1 LGSDK
6 TLKTAMTIRF
16 CALLHLPLEHSPK
29 KVLMSTPS
37 SPKKKP
43 RARKL
48 ERDRSREGEPKAK
61 AGSPRHATAK
71 DTAAK
76 KRAKPK
82 SKVAKAESRAPRD
95 PEARSKAESP
105 RAAVKSTS
113 RGRDVWNP
121 SGKPQRKGGEKPS
134 GGRGTRDRY
143 EDERPPARAPRKT
156 SDSRPPTRPRYEDET
171 PKRAPRTYS
180 DSRTPA
186 RSRDDAPST
195 RAPRKTSE
203 ARPTSRARYED
214 EAPKRAPRTYSDSR
228 PPARGRYEDERA
240 PARSRADAPST
251 RAPRKTSEARP
262 TTRPRYEDEAPKR
275 APRTK
280 SDDVYAPKSR
290 LPREKVSHDY
300 DDDSTG
306 AMSDNTAEVALD
318 TASSNWAE
326 LGVSTELLST
336 LRRQGIDTPFPI
348 QAKTLPD
355 AISGRDVLGRGQ
367 TGSGKTLAFGLA
379 MVTRLAHRKAT
390 AKHPLG
396 IVLVP
401 TRELAMQVT
410 DALMPYAQAVELD
423 IRLIAGGMPYAKQ
436 IDALKRG
443 VPIVVATPGR
453 LNDLVEQGHINLS
466 KIEITILDEADQ
478 MCDMGFMPQIV
489 EVLDMTKPGSQRLLF
504 SATLDKDVDKIVKKY
519 LKNPIEHATNS
530 GKASVTT
537 MTHYLFIT
545 YSEDKPTILAEIG
558 SRKGKTM
565 FFARTQAGVDRIAKD
580 LANKGVPAG
589 ALHGGKTQAVRTRT
603 LAAFKEGLTNVLVAT
618 DVAARGI
625 HVDGVSLVVHI
636 DPPNDHKDYLHRAGR
651 TARAG
656 ETGKVVTMIGPRQ
669 QKAVTAMTNRAGVD
683 PEVVKVKPMSKE
695 LVSITGAKEPT
706 GIAWKPPVEPPK
718 RGGRPSGGR
727 SGGGR
732 PSGGRSGGS
741 RGGNRTR

>member
-1 LGSDK
+1 
-6 TLKTAMTIRF
+6 
-16 CALLHLPLEHSPK
+16 
-29 KVLMSTPS
+29 MSTPS

-48 ERDRSREGEPKAK
+48 ERDRTRETEPKAK
-61 AGSPRHATAK
+61 AGSPRHAVAK

-95 PEARSKAESP
+95 GDSRSKAESP
-105 RAAVKSTS
+105 RAVAKSST
-113 RGRDVWNP
+113 RGNDVWNP

-143 EDERPPARAPRKT
+143 EDDRPPARARRDEVAPSRARRDDSDSRPPSRRRDDAPAARSPRKT
-156 SDSRPPTRPRYEDET
+156 SDSRPTT
-171 PKRAPRTYS
+171 
-180 DSRTPA
+180 
-186 RSRDDAPST
+186 
-195 RAPRKTSE
+195 
-203 ARPTSRARYED
+203 RARYED
-214 EAPKRAPRTYSDSR
+214 EAPKRAPRSYSEDR
-228 PPARGRYEDERA
+228 PTGARRDDT
-240 PARSRADAPST
+240 PVT
-251 RAPRKTSEARP
+251 RAPRKTSDSRP
-262 TTRPRYEDEAPKR
+262 TTRARYEDEAPKRAPRARYEDDAPKR

-290 LPREKVSHDY
+290 LPREKVSRDS

-306 AMSDNTAEVALD
+306 AMSEDTAEVALD
-318 TASSNWAE
+318 TASSSWAE
-326 LGVSTELLST
+326 LGVSTELLGT
-336 LRRQGIDTPFPI
+336 LKRQGIDTPFPI

-379 MVTRLAHRKAT
+379 MITRLAHRKAT

-410 DALMPYAQAVELD
+410 DALLPYAQAVELD

-466 KIEITILDEADQ
+466 KIEITVLDEADQ

-530 GKASVTT
+530 GKASVST

-558 SRKGKTM
+558 SRKGKTI

-580 LANKGVPAG
+580 LAHKGVPAG
-589 ALHGGKTQAVRTRT
+589 ALHGGKTQSVRTRT
-603 LAAFKEGLTNVLVAT
+603 LAAFKEGMTDVLVAT

-625 HVDGVSLVVHI
+625 HVDGVSLVVHV

-656 ETGKVVTMIGPRQ
+656 ETGKVVTLIGPRQ
-669 QKAVTAMTNRAGVD
+669 QKAITAMTNRAGVD

-706 GIAWKPPVEPPK
+706 GIAWKPPAEPPK
-718 RGGRPSGGR
+718 RGGRPSGGGR
-727 SGGGR
+727 SGGR
-732 PSGGRSGGS
+732 PQGRSGGS
-741 RGGNRTR
+741 RGGSRAR

>member
-1 LGSDK
+1 
-6 TLKTAMTIRF
+6 
-16 CALLHLPLEHSPK
+16 
-29 KVLMSTPS
+29 MSTPS

-48 ERDRSREGEPKAK
+48 ERDRARDTESKPK
-61 AGSPRHATAK
+61 AGSARHAVAK
-71 DTAAK
+71 TTAAK
-76 KRAKPK
+76 KRAKPN
-82 SKVAKAESRAPRD
+82 SKVAKAESRAPREPRD
-95 PEARSKAESP
+95 PDARSRAESP
-105 RAAVKSTS
+105 RAEV
-113 RGRDVWNP
+113 RGAKRSNDVWNP
-121 SGKPQRKGGEKPS
+121 SGKPQRKGGEKPA
-134 GGRGTRDRY
+134 GTRGRY
-143 EDERPPARAPRKT
+143 EDDRPARAPRSYKDDAPARAPRARRDDAPPSRSRRDDAPATRAPRTYKDEAPARAPRK
-156 SDSRPPTRPRYEDET
+156 YN
-171 PKRAPRTYS
+171 
-180 DSRTPA
+180 
-186 RSRDDAPST
+186 
-195 RAPRKTSE
+195 
-203 ARPTSRARYED
+203 D
-214 EAPKRAPRTYSDSR
+214 EAPA
-228 PPARGRYEDERA
+228 
-240 PARSRADAPST
+240 
-251 RAPRKTSEARP
+251 
-262 TTRPRYEDEAPKR
+262 R

-280 SDDVYAPKSR
+280 RDEVYAPKSS
-290 LPREKVSHDY
+290 LPREKASTERVS
-300 DDDSTG
+300 SKS
-306 AMSDNTAEVALD
+306 AMSEETSEVALD
-318 TASSNWAE
+318 TASSSWAE

-336 LRRQGIDTPFPI
+336 LKRQGIDTPFPI

-379 MVTRLAHRKAT
+379 MITRLAHRKAT

-489 EVLDMTKPGSQRLLF
+489 EVLDMTKPNSQRLLF
-504 SATLDKDVDKIVKKY
+504 SATLDADVDKIVRKY
-519 LKNPIEHATNS
+519 LHDPVEHATNS
-530 GKASVTT
+530 GKASVKT

-545 YSEDKPTILAEIG
+545 YSEDKPAILAEIG

-603 LAAFKEGLTNVLVAT
+603 LNAFKEGLTNVLVAT

-669 QKAVTAMTNRAGVD
+669 QKAVTAMTSRAGVD

-695 LVSITGAKEPT
+695 LVAITGAKEPT
-706 GIAWKPPVEPPK
+706 GIAWKPPAEPPA
-718 RGGRPSGGR
+718 RGRRPGGSGGGSGR

-732 PSGGRSGGS
+732 PQGRAGGARGGS
-741 RGGNRTR
+741 RSR

>member
-1 LGSDK
+1 
-6 TLKTAMTIRF
+6 
-16 CALLHLPLEHSPK
+16 
-29 KVLMSTPS
+29 MSTPS

-48 ERDRSREGEPKAK
+48 ERDRTRETEPKAK
-61 AGSPRHATAK
+61 AGSPRHAAAK

-95 PEARSKAESP
+95 PDSRSKAESP
-105 RAAVKSTS
+105 RATAKSS
-113 RGRDVWNP
+113 DRGNDVWNP

-143 EDERPPARAPRKT
+143 EDERPPARGRRAETDSRPPARRRDDAPATRAPRTYSEDRPTRARRDDAPISRVRRDDAPATRAPRKT
-156 SDSRPPTRPRYEDET
+156 SDSRPT
-171 PKRAPRTYS
+171 
-180 DSRTPA
+180 
-186 RSRDDAPST
+186 SRD
-195 RAPRKTSE
+195 
-203 ARPTSRARYED
+203 RYED
-214 EAPKRAPRTYSDSR
+214 EAPKRAPRTYSEDR
-228 PPARGRYEDERA
+228 PTRTRRDDA
-240 PARSRADAPST
+240 PAT
-251 RAPRKTSEARP
+251 RAPRKASDSRP
-262 TTRPRYEDEAPKR
+262 TSRDRYEDEVPKR

-280 SDDVYAPKSR
+280 SDEVFAPKSR
-290 LPREKVSHDY
+290 LPREKVSRDY

-306 AMSDNTAEVALD
+306 AMSENTDEVALD
-318 TASSNWAE
+318 TASSSWAE

-336 LRRQGIDTPFPI
+336 LKRQGIDTPFPI

-530 GKASVTT
+530 GKASVST

-603 LAAFKEGLTNVLVAT
+603 LAAFKEGLTDVLVAT

-656 ETGKVVTMIGPRQ
+656 ETGSVVTLIGPRQ
-669 QKAVTAMTNRAGVD
+669 QKAVTAMTTRAGVN

-695 LVSITGAKEPT
+695 LISITGAKEPS
-706 GIAWKPPVEPPK
+706 GIAWKPPAEPAK

-727 SGGGR
+727 TSAGRSGGGR
-732 PSGGRSGGS
+732 AQGRSGGS
-741 RGGNRTR
+741 RGGSRTR

>member
-1 LGSDK
+1 
-6 TLKTAMTIRF
+6 
-16 CALLHLPLEHSPK
+16 
-29 KVLMSTPS
+29 MSTPS

-48 ERDRSREGEPKAK
+48 ERDRARDTESKPK
-61 AGSPRHATAK
+61 AGSPRHAAAK
-71 DTAAK
+71 TTAAK
-76 KRAKPK
+76 KRAKPN
-82 SKVAKAESRAPRD
+82 SKVAKAESRAPREPRD
-95 PEARSKAESP
+95 PDARSRAESP
-105 RAAVKSTS
+105 RAEV
-113 RGRDVWNP
+113 RGAKRSNDVWNP
-121 SGKPQRKGGEKPS
+121 SGKPQRKGGEKPA
-134 GGRGTRDRY
+134 GTRGRY
-143 EDERPPARAPRKT
+143 EDDRPARATRSYRDEAPARAPRARRDDAPPSRSRRDEAPTRATRSYRDEAPARAPRK
-156 SDSRPPTRPRYEDET
+156 
-171 PKRAPRTYS
+171 YS
-180 DSRTPA
+180 
-186 RSRDDAPST
+186 
-195 RAPRKTSE
+195 
-203 ARPTSRARYED
+203 D
-214 EAPKRAPRTYSDSR
+214 EAPA
-228 PPARGRYEDERA
+228 
-240 PARSRADAPST
+240 
-251 RAPRKTSEARP
+251 
-262 TTRPRYEDEAPKR
+262 R

-280 SDDVYAPKSR
+280 RDEVYAPKSK
-290 LPREKVSHDY
+290 LPREKVSTERV
-300 DDDSTG
+300 SSKT
-306 AMSDNTAEVALD
+306 AMSEETSEVALD
-318 TASSNWAE
+318 TASSSWAE

-336 LRRQGIDTPFPI
+336 LKRQGIDSPFPI

-379 MVTRLAHRKAT
+379 MITRLAHRKAT

-410 DALMPYAQAVELD
+410 DALMPYAQAVDLD

-489 EVLDMTKPGSQRLLF
+489 EVLDMTKPNSQRLLF
-504 SATLDKDVDKIVKKY
+504 SATLDADVDKIVRKY
-519 LKNPIEHATNS
+519 LHDPVEHATNS
-530 GKASVTT
+530 GKASVKT

-545 YSEDKPTILAEIG
+545 YSEDKPAILAEIG
-558 SRKGKTM
+558 SRNGKTM

-603 LAAFKEGLTNVLVAT
+603 LNAFKEGITDVLVAT

-669 QKAVTAMTNRAGVD
+669 QKAVTAMTSRAGVD

-695 LVSITGAKEPT
+695 LVAITGAKEPT
-706 GIAWKPPVEPPK
+706 GIAWKPPAEPPA
-718 RGGRPSGGR
+718 RGRRPGAGSGR

-732 PSGGRSGGS
+732 PQGRSGGS
-741 RGGNRTR
+741 RGGSRSR

>member
-1 LGSDK
+1 
-6 TLKTAMTIRF
+6 
-16 CALLHLPLEHSPK
+16 
-29 KVLMSTPS
+29 MSTPS

-48 ERDRSREGEPKAK
+48 ERDRARDTESKPK
-61 AGSPRHATAK
+61 AGSPRHAAAK
-71 DTAAK
+71 TTAAK

-82 SKVAKAESRAPRD
+82 SKVAKAESRAPREPRD
-95 PEARSKAESP
+95 PEARSRAESP
-105 RAAVKSTS
+105 RAEA
-113 RGRDVWNP
+113 RGAKRSNDVWNP

-134 GGRGTRDRY
+134 GTRGSRDRY
-143 EDERPPARAPRKT
+143 EDDRPARAPRK
-156 SDSRPPTRPRYEDET
+156 YNDEA
-171 PKRAPRTYS
+171 PARAPR
-180 DSRTPA
+180 A
-186 RSRDDAPST
+186 RRDDAPVSRGRRDDAAPYRSRSDESPVRPPRARRDDAAPSRSRRDEAPA
-195 RAPRKTSE
+195 RAPR
-203 ARPTSRARYED
+203 ARRDDFDSRAPRARRDDAPTSSRRTYRD
-214 EAPKRAPRTYSDSR
+214 EAP
-228 PPARGRYEDERA
+228 ER
-240 PARSRADAPST
+240 S
-251 RAPRKTSEARP
+251 
-262 TTRPRYEDEAPKR
+262 
-275 APRTK
+275 PRTK
-280 SDDVYAPKSR
+280 RDEVYAPKSS
-290 LPREKVSHDY
+290 LPREKPSTERVS
-300 DDDSTG
+300 SKS
-306 AMSDNTAEVALD
+306 AMSEDSAEVSLD
-318 TASSNWAE
+318 TASSTWAE
-326 LGVSTELLST
+326 LGVSTDLLST
-336 LRRQGIDTPFPI
+336 LKRQGIDSPFPI

-489 EVLDMTKPGSQRLLF
+489 EVLDMTKPNSQRLLF
-504 SATLDKDVDKIVKKY
+504 SATLDKDVDKIVRKY
-519 LKNPIEHATNS
+519 LHDPVEHATNS
-530 GKASVTT
+530 GKASVKT

-545 YSEDKPTILAEIG
+545 YSEDKPAILAEIG

-603 LAAFKEGLTNVLVAT
+603 LNAFKEGITDVLVAT

-656 ETGKVVTMIGPRQ
+656 ETGAVVTMIGPRQ
-669 QKAVTAMTNRAGVD
+669 QKAVTAMTSRAGVD

-695 LVSITGAKEPT
+695 LVAITGAKEPT
-706 GIAWKPPVEPPK
+706 GIAWKPPAEPPA
-718 RGGRPSGGR
+718 RGRRPGGPSR

-732 PSGGRSGGS
+732 PQGRSGGS
-741 RGGNRTR
+741 RGGSRSR

>member
-1 LGSDK
+1 
-6 TLKTAMTIRF
+6 
-16 CALLHLPLEHSPK
+16 
-29 KVLMSTPS
+29 MSTPS

-48 ERDRSREGEPKAK
+48 ERDRARDTESKPK
-61 AGSPRHATAK
+61 AGSPRHAAAK
-71 DTAAK
+71 TTAAK

-82 SKVAKAESRAPRD
+82 AKVTKAESRAPRD
-95 PEARSKAESP
+95 PDARSRAESP
-105 RAAVKSTS
+105 RAEV
-113 RGRDVWNP
+113 RGAKRSNDVWNP
-121 SGKPQRKGGEKPS
+121 SGKPQRKGGEKP
-134 GGRGTRDRY
+134 GG
-143 EDERPPARAPRKT
+143 
-156 SDSRPPTRPRYEDET
+156 S
-171 PKRAPRTYS
+171 
-180 DSRTPA
+180 
-186 RSRDDAPST
+186 
-195 RAPRKTSE
+195 
-203 ARPTSRARYED
+203 
-214 EAPKRAPRTYSDSR
+214 
-228 PPARGRYEDERA
+228 RGRYEDERPARAPRKYNDEA
-240 PARSRADAPST
+240 PARAPRARRDDAPVSRSRRDEAPARAPRARRDDSTPT
-251 RAPRKTSEARP
+251 RAPRTYK
-262 TTRPRYEDEAPKR
+262 DEAPSRARRDDFDSRPPRARRDDAPARAPRKYNDDAPVR

-280 SDDVYAPKSR
+280 REEVYAPKSR
-290 LPREKVSHDY
+290 LPREKVSTERV
-300 DDDSTG
+300 SSKS
-306 AMSDNTAEVALD
+306 AMSEDSAEVALD
-318 TASSNWAE
+318 SASSTWAE
-326 LGVSTELLST
+326 LGVSTDLLST
-336 LRRQGIDTPFPI
+336 LKRQGIDSPFPI

-410 DALMPYAQAVELD
+410 DALMPYAQAVDLD

-489 EVLDMTKPGSQRLLF
+489 EVLDMTKPNSQRLLF
-504 SATLDKDVDKIVKKY
+504 SATLDKDVDKIVRKY
-519 LKNPIEHATNS
+519 LHDPVEHATNS
-530 GKASVTT
+530 GKASVKT

-603 LAAFKEGLTNVLVAT
+603 LNAFKEGITDVLVAT

-669 QKAVTAMTNRAGVD
+669 QKAVTAMTSRAGVD

-695 LVSITGAKEPT
+695 LVAITGAKEPT
-706 GIAWKPPVEPPK
+706 GIAWKPPAEPPA
-718 RGGRPSGGR
+718 RGRRPGGPSR

-732 PSGGRSGGS
+732 SQGRSSGS
-741 RGGNRTR
+741 RGGSRFR

>member
-1 LGSDK
+1 
-6 TLKTAMTIRF
+6 
-16 CALLHLPLEHSPK
+16 
-29 KVLMSTPS
+29 MSTPS

-48 ERDRSREGEPKAK
+48 ERDRTREGEPKA
-61 AGSPRHATAK
+61 GSTRHATAK
-71 DTAAK
+71 VTAAK

-82 SKVAKAESRAPRD
+82 SKVSKAESRAPRD
-95 PEARSKAESP
+95 SSSRSKAESG
-105 RAAVKSTS
+105 RAAEKSS
-113 RGRDVWNP
+113 ERSNDIWNP
-121 SGKPQRKGGEKPS
+121 SGKPQRKGGEKPAGS
-134 GGRGTRDRY
+134 RGTRDRY
-143 EDERPPARAPRKT
+143 EDERPPASRSRRDDVPASRSRRDDVPAARAPRKT
-156 SDSRPPTRPRYEDET
+156 SDSRPTT
-171 PKRAPRTYS
+171 
-180 DSRTPA
+180 
-186 RSRDDAPST
+186 
-195 RAPRKTSE
+195 
-203 ARPTSRARYED
+203 RARYED
-214 EAPKRAPRTYSDSR
+214 EAPKRAPRSYSEQRPPASRSRRDDAPASRSRRDDAPAARGPRNTSDSR
-228 PPARGRYEDERA
+228 
-240 PARSRADAPST
+240 T
-251 RAPRKTSEARP
+251 
-262 TTRPRYEDEAPKR
+262 TTRVRYEDEAPKR

-290 LPREKVSHDY
+290 LPRKKVDRDFEDHA
-300 DDDSTG
+300 TG
-306 AMSDNTAEVALD
+306 AMSENTAEIALD
-318 TASSNWAE
+318 TASSSWAE
-326 LGVSTELLST
+326 LGVSTELLGT

-530 GKASVTT
+530 GKASVST

-603 LAAFKEGLTNVLVAT
+603 LAAFKEGLTDVLVAT

-669 QKAVTAMTNRAGVD
+669 QKAVTAMTSRAGVD

-706 GIAWKPPVEPPK
+706 GIPWKPPAEAAK
-718 RGGRPSGGR
+718 RGGRPNGA
-727 SGGGR
+727 
-732 PSGGRSGGS
+732 RSGGS
-741 RGGNRTR
+741 RSGGRPQGKSGGSRGASRSR

>member
-1 LGSDK
+1 
-6 TLKTAMTIRF
+6 
-16 CALLHLPLEHSPK
+16 
-29 KVLMSTPS
+29 MSTPS

-48 ERDRSREGEPKAK
+48 ERDRARDTESKPK
-61 AGSPRHATAK
+61 AGSARHAAAK
-71 DTAAK
+71 TTAAK

-82 SKVAKAESRAPRD
+82 SKVAKAESRAPREPRD
-95 PEARSKAESP
+95 PDARSRAESP
-105 RAAVKSTS
+105 RAEV
-113 RGRDVWNP
+113 RGAKRSNDVWNP

-134 GGRGTRDRY
+134 GTRGSRDRY
-143 EDERPPARAPRKT
+143 EDDRPARAPRKYN
-156 SDSRPPTRPRYEDET
+156 DEAPTRAPRARRDDAAPSRSRRDEA
-171 PKRAPRTYS
+171 PSRAPRTY
-180 DSRTPA
+180 
-186 RSRDDAPST
+186 RDEAP
-195 RAPRKTSE
+195 
-203 ARPTSRARYED
+203 SRARRD
-214 EAPKRAPRTYSDSR
+214 DFDSR
-228 PPARGRYEDERA
+228 PPRARR
-240 PARSRADAPST
+240 
-251 RAPRKTSEARP
+251 
-262 TTRPRYEDEAPKR
+262 DEAPSRTPRKYNDDAPVR

-280 SDDVYAPKSR
+280 RDEVYAPKSS
-290 LPREKVSHDY
+290 LPREKASTERVS
-300 DDDSTG
+300 SKS
-306 AMSDNTAEVALD
+306 AMTEDTAEVALD
-318 TASSNWAE
+318 TASSSWSE

-336 LRRQGIDTPFPI
+336 LKRQGIDSPFPI

-410 DALMPYAQAVELD
+410 DALMPYAQAVDLD

-489 EVLDMTKPGSQRLLF
+489 EVLDMTKPNSQRLLF
-504 SATLDKDVDKIVKKY
+504 SATLDKDVDKIVRKY
-519 LKNPIEHATNS
+519 LHDPVEHATNS
-530 GKASVTT
+530 GKASVKT

-545 YSEDKPTILAEIG
+545 YSEDKPAILAEIG

-603 LAAFKEGLTNVLVAT
+603 LNAFKEGITDVLVAT

-656 ETGKVVTMIGPRQ
+656 ETGAVVTMIGPRQ
-669 QKAVTAMTNRAGVD
+669 QKAVTAMTSRAGVD

-695 LVSITGAKEPT
+695 LVAITGAKEPT
-706 GIAWKPPVEPPK
+706 GIAWKPPAEPPA
-718 RGGRPSGGR
+718 RGRRPGGPSR

-732 PSGGRSGGS
+732 PQGRSGGS
-741 RGGNRTR
+741 RGGSRSR

>member
-1 LGSDK
+1 
-6 TLKTAMTIRF
+6 
-16 CALLHLPLEHSPK
+16 
-29 KVLMSTPS
+29 MSTPS

-48 ERDRSREGEPKAK
+48 ERDRARDTESKPK
-61 AGSPRHATAK
+61 AGSPRHAAAK
-71 DTAAK
+71 TTAAK

-82 SKVAKAESRAPRD
+82 SKVAKAESRAPRAPREPRD
-95 PEARSKAESP
+95 PDARSRAESP
-105 RAAVKSTS
+105 RAEV
-113 RGRDVWNP
+113 RGAKRSNDVWNP
-121 SGKPQRKGGEKPS
+121 SGKPQRKGGEKP
-134 GGRGTRDRY
+134 GGTRGRNEDDR
-143 EDERPPARAPRKT
+143 PARAPRKYNDEAPT
-156 SDSRPPTRPRYEDET
+156 RAPRARRDDAPVSRSRRDEAPARAPRKYNDDAPTRAPRAYKDEAPARAPRSYRDEAPARAPRKYNDDAPTRAPRARRDDAPPT
-171 PKRAPRTYS
+171 RAPRTYK
-180 DSRTPA
+180 DEAPA
-186 RSRDDAPST
+186 
-195 RAPRKTSE
+195 RAPRK
-203 ARPTSRARYED
+203 YND
-214 EAPKRAPRTYSDSR
+214 
-228 PPARGRYEDERA
+228 
-240 PARSRADAPST
+240 DAPT
-251 RAPRKTSEARP
+251 
-262 TTRPRYEDEAPKR
+262 R

-280 SDDVYAPKSR
+280 REEVYAPKSR
-290 LPREKVSHDY
+290 LPREKVSTERV
-300 DDDSTG
+300 SSKS
-306 AMSDNTAEVALD
+306 AMSEDSAEVALD
-318 TASSNWAE
+318 TASSSWAE

-336 LRRQGIDTPFPI
+336 LKRQGIDTPFPI

-410 DALMPYAQAVELD
+410 DALMPYAQAVDLD

-489 EVLDMTKPGSQRLLF
+489 EVLDMTKPNSQRLLF
-504 SATLDKDVDKIVKKY
+504 SATLDKDVDKIVRKY
-519 LKNPIEHATNS
+519 LHDPVEHATNS
-530 GKASVTT
+530 GKASVKT

-545 YSEDKPTILAEIG
+545 YSEDKPAILAEIG

-603 LAAFKEGLTNVLVAT
+603 LNAFKEGITDVLVAT

-669 QKAVTAMTNRAGVD
+669 QKAVTAMTSRAGVD

-695 LVSITGAKEPT
+695 LVAITGAKEPT
-706 GIAWKPPVEPPK
+706 GIAWKPPAEPPA
-718 RGGRPSGGR
+718 RGRRPGGPSR

-732 PSGGRSGGS
+732 PQGRSGGS
-741 RGGNRTR
+741 RSR

>member
-1 LGSDK
+1 
-6 TLKTAMTIRF
+6 
-16 CALLHLPLEHSPK
+16 
-29 KVLMSTPS
+29 MSTPS

-48 ERDRSREGEPKAK
+48 ERDRARDTESKPK
-61 AGSPRHATAK
+61 AGSPRHAAAK
-71 DTAAK
+71 TTAAK
-76 KRAKPK
+76 KRAKPN
-82 SKVAKAESRAPRD
+82 SKVAKAESRAPREPRD
-95 PEARSKAESP
+95 PDARSRAESP
-105 RAAVKSTS
+105 RAEV
-113 RGRDVWNP
+113 RGAKRSNDVWNP
-121 SGKPQRKGGEKPS
+121 SGKPQRKGGEKPA
-134 GGRGTRDRY
+134 GTRGRY
-143 EDERPPARAPRKT
+143 EDDRPTRAPRKYNDDAPIRAPRARRDDAPPSRSRRDDAPARAPRK
-156 SDSRPPTRPRYEDET
+156 YN
-171 PKRAPRTYS
+171 
-180 DSRTPA
+180 
-186 RSRDDAPST
+186 
-195 RAPRKTSE
+195 
-203 ARPTSRARYED
+203 D
-214 EAPKRAPRTYSDSR
+214 EAPARAT
-228 PPARGRYEDERA
+228 
-240 PARSRADAPST
+240 RSYR
-251 RAPRKTSEARP
+251 
-262 TTRPRYEDEAPKR
+262 DEAPAR

-280 SDDVYAPKSR
+280 REEVYAPKSK
-290 LPREKVSHDY
+290 LPREKVSTERV
-300 DDDSTG
+300 SSKT
-306 AMSDNTAEVALD
+306 AMSEETSEVALD
-318 TASSNWAE
+318 TASSTWAE

-336 LRRQGIDTPFPI
+336 LKRQGIDSPFPI

-379 MVTRLAHRKAT
+379 MITRLAHRKAT

-410 DALMPYAQAVELD
+410 DALMPYAQAVDLD

-489 EVLDMTKPGSQRLLF
+489 EVLDMTKPNSQRLLF
-504 SATLDKDVDKIVKKY
+504 SATLDADVDKIVRKY
-519 LKNPIEHATNS
+519 LHDPVEHATNS
-530 GKASVTT
+530 GKASVKT

-545 YSEDKPTILAEIG
+545 YSEDKPAILAEIG
-558 SRKGKTM
+558 SRNGKTM

-603 LAAFKEGLTNVLVAT
+603 LNAFKEGITDVLVAT

-669 QKAVTAMTNRAGVD
+669 QKAVTAMTSRAGVD

-695 LVSITGAKEPT
+695 LVAITGAKEPT
-706 GIAWKPPVEPPK
+706 GIAWKPPAEPPA
-718 RGGRPSGGR
+718 RGRRPGGSGGGSGR

-732 PSGGRSGGS
+732 PQGRSGGS
-741 RGGNRTR
+741 RGGSRSR

>member
-1 LGSDK
+1 
-6 TLKTAMTIRF
+6 
-16 CALLHLPLEHSPK
+16 
-29 KVLMSTPS
+29 MSTPS

-48 ERDRSREGEPKAK
+48 ERDRARDTESKPK
-61 AGSPRHATAK
+61 AGSPRHAAAK
-71 DTAAK
+71 TTAAK
-76 KRAKPK
+76 KRAKPN
-82 SKVAKAESRAPRD
+82 SKVAKAESRAPREPRD
-95 PEARSKAESP
+95 PDARSRAESP
-105 RAAVKSTS
+105 RAEV
-113 RGRDVWNP
+113 RGAKRSNDVWNP
-121 SGKPQRKGGEKPS
+121 SGKPQRKGGEKPA
-134 GGRGTRDRY
+134 GTRGRY
-143 EDERPPARAPRKT
+143 EDDRPARAPRK
-156 SDSRPPTRPRYEDET
+156 YNDEA
-171 PKRAPRTYS
+171 PARAPR
-180 DSRTPA
+180 A
-186 RSRDDAPST
+186 RRDDAPPSRSRRDEAPT
-195 RAPRKTSE
+195 RATRSYRDEAPARAPRKYS
-203 ARPTSRARYED
+203 D
-214 EAPKRAPRTYSDSR
+214 EAPA
-228 PPARGRYEDERA
+228 
-240 PARSRADAPST
+240 
-251 RAPRKTSEARP
+251 
-262 TTRPRYEDEAPKR
+262 R

-280 SDDVYAPKSR
+280 RDEVYAPKSK
-290 LPREKVSHDY
+290 LPREKVSTERV
-300 DDDSTG
+300 SSKT
-306 AMSDNTAEVALD
+306 AMSEETSEVALD
-318 TASSNWAE
+318 TASSSWAE

-336 LRRQGIDTPFPI
+336 LKRQGIDSPFPI

-379 MVTRLAHRKAT
+379 MITRLAHRKAT

-410 DALMPYAQAVELD
+410 DALMPYAQAVDLD

-489 EVLDMTKPGSQRLLF
+489 EVLDMTKPNSQRLLF
-504 SATLDKDVDKIVKKY
+504 SATLDADVDKIVRKY
-519 LKNPIEHATNS
+519 LHDPVEHATNS
-530 GKASVTT
+530 GKASVKT

-545 YSEDKPTILAEIG
+545 YSEDKPAILAEIG
-558 SRKGKTM
+558 SRNGKTM

-603 LAAFKEGLTNVLVAT
+603 LNAFKEGITDVLVAT

-669 QKAVTAMTNRAGVD
+669 QKAVTAMTSRAGVD

-695 LVSITGAKEPT
+695 LVAITGAKEPT
-706 GIAWKPPVEPPK
+706 GIAWKPPAEPPA
-718 RGGRPSGGR
+718 RGRRPGGGSGR

-732 PSGGRSGGS
+732 PQGRSGGS
-741 RGGNRTR
+741 RGGSRSR

>member
-1 LGSDK
+1 
-6 TLKTAMTIRF
+6 
-16 CALLHLPLEHSPK
+16 
-29 KVLMSTPS
+29 MSTPS

-48 ERDRSREGEPKAK
+48 ERDRTREGEPKA
-61 AGSPRHATAK
+61 GSTRHATAK
-71 DTAAK
+71 VTAAK

-82 SKVAKAESRAPRD
+82 SKVSKAESRAPRD
-95 PEARSKAESP
+95 SSSRSKAESG
-105 RAAVKSTS
+105 RAAEKSS
-113 RGRDVWNP
+113 DRSNDIWNP
-121 SGKPQRKGGEKPS
+121 SGKPQRKGGEKPAGS
-134 GGRGTRDRY
+134 RGTRDRY
-143 EDERPPARAPRKT
+143 EDERPPASRSRRDDAPASRSRRDDAPASRSRRDDAPAARAPRKA
-156 SDSRPPTRPRYEDET
+156 SDSRPTTRV
-171 PKRAPRTYS
+171 
-180 DSRTPA
+180 
-186 RSRDDAPST
+186 
-195 RAPRKTSE
+195 
-203 ARPTSRARYED
+203 RYED
-214 EAPKRAPRTYSDSR
+214 EAPKRAPRSYSEQR
-228 PPARGRYEDERA
+228 PPASRSRRDDA
-240 PARSRADAPST
+240 PASRSRRDDAPAA
-251 RAPRKTSEARP
+251 RAPRKTSDSRP
-262 TTRPRYEDEAPKR
+262 TTRARYEDEAPKR

-290 LPREKVSHDY
+290 LPREKVDRDFEDHA
-300 DDDSTG
+300 TG
-306 AMSDNTAEVALD
+306 AMSENTAEIALD
-318 TASSNWAE
+318 TASSSWAE
-326 LGVSTELLST
+326 LGVSTELLGT

-390 AKHPLG
+390 AKHPIG

-530 GKASVTT
+530 GKASVST

-603 LAAFKEGLTNVLVAT
+603 LAAFKEGLTDVLVAT

-669 QKAVTAMTNRAGVD
+669 QKAVTAMTSRAGVD

-695 LVSITGAKEPT
+695 LVLITGAKEPT
-706 GIAWKPPVEPPK
+706 GIPWKPPAEAPK
-718 RGGRPSGGR
+718 RGGRPNGA
-727 SGGGR
+727 
-732 PSGGRSGGS
+732 RSGGS
-741 RGGNRTR
+741 RSGGRPQGKSGGSRGASRSR

>member
-6 TLKTAMTIRF
+6 TFKTAMTIRF
-16 CALLHLPLEHSPK
+16 CAVSRLPLEHSPK

-48 ERDRSREGEPKAK
+48 ERDRSRETESKPK
-61 AGSPRHATAK
+61 AGSPRHAAAK
-71 DTAAK
+71 TTAAK
-76 KRAKPK
+76 KRAKPN
-82 SKVAKAESRAPRD
+82 SKVAKAESRAPREPRD
-95 PEARSKAESP
+95 PDARRRAESP
-105 RAAVKSTS
+105 RAEV
-113 RGRDVWNP
+113 RGAKRSNDVWNP
-121 SGKPQRKGGEKPS
+121 SGKPQRKGGEKPAGS
-134 GGRGTRDRY
+134 RGRY
-143 EDERPPARAPRKT
+143 EDDRPARAPRKYK
-156 SDSRPPTRPRYEDET
+156 DEAPT
-171 PKRAPRTYS
+171 RAPR
-180 DSRTPA
+180 A
-186 RSRDDAPST
+186 RRDDAP
-195 RAPRKTSE
+195 PR
-203 ARPTSRARYED
+203 RSRRD
-214 EAPKRAPRTYSDSR
+214 EAQT
-228 PPARGRYEDERA
+228 
-240 PARSRADAPST
+240 
-251 RAPRKTSEARP
+251 
-262 TTRPRYEDEAPKR
+262 R

-280 SDDVYAPKSR
+280 RDEVYAPKSS
-290 LPREKVSHDY
+290 LPREKASTERVS
-300 DDDSTG
+300 SKS
-306 AMSDNTAEVALD
+306 AMSEDTAEVALD
-318 TASSNWAE
+318 TASSTWAE
-326 LGVSTELLST
+326 LGVSTDLLST
-336 LRRQGIDTPFPI
+336 LKRQGIDSPFPI

-379 MVTRLAHRKAT
+379 MITRLAHRKAT

-489 EVLDMTKPGSQRLLF
+489 EVLDMTKPNSQRLLF
-504 SATLDKDVDKIVKKY
+504 SATLDADVDKIVRKY
-519 LKNPIEHATNS
+519 LHDPVEHATNS
-530 GKASVTT
+530 GKASVKT

-545 YSEDKPTILAEIG
+545 YSEDKPAILAEIG

-603 LAAFKEGLTNVLVAT
+603 LNAFKAGITDVLVAT

-669 QKAVTAMTNRAGVD
+669 QKAVTAMTSRAGVD

-695 LVSITGAKEPT
+695 LVAITGAKEPT
-706 GIAWKPPVEPPK
+706 GIAWKPPAEPPA
-718 RGGRPSGGR
+718 RGRRPGGSGGGSGR

-732 PSGGRSGGS
+732 PQGRSGGARSGS
-741 RGGNRTR
+741 RSR

>member
-1 LGSDK
+1 
-6 TLKTAMTIRF
+6 
-16 CALLHLPLEHSPK
+16 
-29 KVLMSTPS
+29 MSTPS

-48 ERDRSREGEPKAK
+48 ERDRTREGEPKA
-61 AGSPRHATAK
+61 GSTRHATAK
-71 DTAAK
+71 VTAAK

-82 SKVAKAESRAPRD
+82 SKVSKAESRAPRD
-95 PEARSKAESP
+95 SSLRSKAESG
-105 RAAVKSTS
+105 RAAEKSS
-113 RGRDVWNP
+113 ERSNDIWNP
-121 SGKPQRKGGEKPS
+121 SGKPQRKGGEKPAGS
-134 GGRGTRDRY
+134 RGARDRY
-143 EDERPPARAPRKT
+143 EDERPPASRSRRDDAPASRSRRDDAPAARAPRKT
-156 SDSRPPTRPRYEDET
+156 SDSRPTTRVRYEDET
-171 PKRAPRTYS
+171 PKRAPRSYS
-180 DSRTPA
+180 EQRPPASRS
-186 RSRDDAPST
+186 RRDDAPASRSRRDEAPAA
-195 RAPRKTSE
+195 RAPRNTSDS
-203 ARPTSRARYED
+203 RPTTRVRYED
-214 EAPKRAPRTYSDSR
+214 EP
-228 PPARGRYEDERA
+228 
-240 PARSRADAPST
+240 
-251 RAPRKTSEARP
+251 
-262 TTRPRYEDEAPKR
+262 PKR

-290 LPREKVSHDY
+290 LPREKVDRDFEDHA
-300 DDDSTG
+300 TG
-306 AMSDNTAEVALD
+306 AMSENTAEIALD
-318 TASSNWAE
+318 TASSSWAE
-326 LGVSTELLST
+326 LGVSTELLGT

-504 SATLDKDVDKIVKKY
+504 SATLDKDVDKIVEKY

-530 GKASVTT
+530 GKASVST

-603 LAAFKEGLTNVLVAT
+603 LAAFKEGLTDVLVAT

-669 QKAVTAMTNRAGVD
+669 QKAVTAMTSRAGVD

-706 GIAWKPPVEPPK
+706 GIPWKPPAEAAK
-718 RGGRPSGGR
+718 RGGRPNGA
-727 SGGGR
+727 
-732 PSGGRSGGS
+732 RSGGS
-741 RGGNRTR
+741 RSGGRPQGKSGGSRGASRSR

>member
-1 LGSDK
+1 
-6 TLKTAMTIRF
+6 
-16 CALLHLPLEHSPK
+16 
-29 KVLMSTPS
+29 MSTPT
-37 SPKKKP
+37 SPKKP

-48 ERDRSREGEPKAK
+48 DRDRAANKETTGK
-61 AGSPRHATAK
+61 AGSPRHAAAK
-71 DTAAK
+71 DAAAK

-82 SKVAKAESRAPRD
+82 TKGVAKTKVRARDEDAPKSRAPRSATHE
-95 PEARSKAESP
+95 EAPKAKNRAESP
-105 RAAVKSTS
+105 RGAK
-113 RGRDVWNP
+113 RGTDVWNP

-134 GGRGTRDRY
+134 GSRASRDRY
-143 EDERPPARAPRKT
+143 EDDRPARAPRARRDDF
-156 SDSRPPTRPRYEDET
+156 DSRPP
-171 PKRAPRTYS
+171 
-180 DSRTPA
+180 SR
-186 RSRDDAPST
+186 RRDDAPVSRARRDDAPVSRARRDDAPVSRARRDDAPVS
-195 RAPRKTSE
+195 RAPR
-203 ARPTSRARYED
+203 ARREE
-214 EAPKRAPRTYSDSR
+214 EAPT
-228 PPARGRYEDERA
+228 
-240 PARSRADAPST
+240 
-251 RAPRKTSEARP
+251 
-262 TTRPRYEDEAPKR
+262 R

-280 SDDVYAPKSR
+280 REEVYAPKSR
-290 LPREKVSHDY
+290 LPREKVSAERV
-300 DDDSTG
+300 SSKS
-306 AMSDNTAEVALD
+306 AMSEDTAEVELD
-318 TASSNWAE
+318 SNSTTWAE
-326 LGVSTELLST
+326 LGVAEDLLST
-336 LRRQGIDTPFPI
+336 LKRQGIETPFPI

-410 DALMPYAQAVELD
+410 DSLMPYAQSVNLD

-504 SATLDKDVDKIVKKY
+504 SATLDADVDKIVKKY
-519 LKNPIEHATNS
+519 LKNPVEHATNS
-530 GKASVTT
+530 GKASVST

-545 YSEDKPTILAEIG
+545 YSEDKPSILAEIG
-558 SRKGKTM
+558 SREGKTM
-565 FFARTQAGVDRIAKD
+565 FFARTQAGVDRIAND
-580 LANKGVPAG
+580 LAKQGVPAG

-603 LAAFKEGLTNVLVAT
+603 LAAFKEGVTNVLVAT

-656 ETGKVVTMIGPRQ
+656 ETGAVVTMVGPRQ
-669 QKAVTAMTNRAGVD
+669 QRTVTAMTTRAGVE

-695 LVSITGAKEPT
+695 LIAITGAKKPS
-706 GIAWKPPVEPPK
+706 GIAWKPPAEPAK
-718 RGGRPSGGR
+718 R
-727 SGGGR
+727 GGGR
-732 PSGGRSGGS
+732 PGGGRSGGS
-741 RGGNRTR
+741 RSGGSRSGGGRPAGRGEGSRGGAGSRGGSGARSSSTSRSRG

>member
-1 LGSDK
+1 
-6 TLKTAMTIRF
+6 
-16 CALLHLPLEHSPK
+16 
-29 KVLMSTPS
+29 MSTPS

-48 ERDRSREGEPKAK
+48 DRDRARDTETKPK
-61 AGSPRHATAK
+61 AGSARHAAAK
-71 DTAAK
+71 TTAAK
-76 KRAKPK
+76 KRAKPNT
-82 SKVAKAESRAPRD
+82 KVAKAESRAPREPRD
-95 PEARSKAESP
+95 PDARSRAESP
-105 RAAVKSTS
+105 RAEV
-113 RGRDVWNP
+113 RGAKRSNDVWNP

-134 GGRGTRDRY
+134 GTRGSRDRY
-143 EDERPPARAPRKT
+143 EDERPARAPRKYNDEAPVRAPRARRDDF
-156 SDSRPPTRPRYEDET
+156 DSRPP
-171 PKRAPRTYS
+171 RAR
-180 DSRTPA
+180 
-186 RSRDDAPST
+186 RDDAP
-195 RAPRKTSE
+195 TS
-203 ARPTSRARYED
+203 SRRTYKD
-214 EAPKRAPRTYSDSR
+214 EAPV
-228 PPARGRYEDERA
+228 
-240 PARSRADAPST
+240 
-251 RAPRKTSEARP
+251 
-262 TTRPRYEDEAPKR
+262 R

-280 SDDVYAPKSR
+280 RDEVYAPKSS
-290 LPREKVSHDY
+290 LPREKASTERVS
-300 DDDSTG
+300 SKS
-306 AMSDNTAEVALD
+306 AMTEDTAEVALD
-318 TASSNWAE
+318 TASSSWSE

-336 LRRQGIDTPFPI
+336 LKRQGIDSPFPI

-410 DALMPYAQAVELD
+410 DALMPYAQAVDLD

-489 EVLDMTKPGSQRLLF
+489 EVLDMTKPNSQRLLF
-504 SATLDKDVDKIVKKY
+504 SATLDKDVDKIVRKY
-519 LKNPIEHATNS
+519 LHDPVEHATNS
-530 GKASVTT
+530 GKASVKT

-545 YSEDKPTILAEIG
+545 YSEDKPAILAEIG

-603 LAAFKEGLTNVLVAT
+603 LNAFKEGITDVLVAT

-656 ETGKVVTMIGPRQ
+656 ETGAVVTMIGPRQ
-669 QKAVTAMTNRAGVD
+669 QKAVTAMTSRAGVD

-695 LVSITGAKEPT
+695 LVAITGAKEPT
-706 GIAWKPPVEPPK
+706 GIAWKPPAEPPA
-718 RGGRPSGGR
+718 RGRRPGGPSR

-732 PSGGRSGGS
+732 PQGRSGGS
-741 RGGNRTR
+741 RGGSRSR

>member
-1 LGSDK
+1 
-6 TLKTAMTIRF
+6 
-16 CALLHLPLEHSPK
+16 
-29 KVLMSTPS
+29 MSTPS

-48 ERDRSREGEPKAK
+48 ERDRTREGEPKA
-61 AGSPRHATAK
+61 GSTRHATAK
-71 DTAAK
+71 VTAAK

-82 SKVAKAESRAPRD
+82 SKVSKAESRAPRD
-95 PEARSKAESP
+95 SSSRSKAESG
-105 RAAVKSTS
+105 RAAEKSS
-113 RGRDVWNP
+113 DRSNDIWNP
-121 SGKPQRKGGEKPS
+121 SGKPQRKGGEKPAGS
-134 GGRGTRDRY
+134 RGTRDRY
-143 EDERPPARAPRKT
+143 EDERPPASRSRRDDAPASRSRRDDAPASRSRRDDAPAARAPRKA
-156 SDSRPPTRPRYEDET
+156 SDSRPTTRV
-171 PKRAPRTYS
+171 
-180 DSRTPA
+180 
-186 RSRDDAPST
+186 
-195 RAPRKTSE
+195 
-203 ARPTSRARYED
+203 RYED
-214 EAPKRAPRTYSDSR
+214 EAPKRAPRSYSEQR
-228 PPARGRYEDERA
+228 PPASRSRRDDA
-240 PARSRADAPST
+240 PASRSRRDDAPAA
-251 RAPRKTSEARP
+251 RAPRKTSDSRP
-262 TTRPRYEDEAPKR
+262 TTRARYEDEAPKR

-290 LPREKVSHDY
+290 LPREKVDRDFEDHG
-300 DDDSTG
+300 TG
-306 AMSDNTAEVALD
+306 AMSENTAEIALD
-318 TASSNWAE
+318 TASSSWAE
-326 LGVSTELLST
+326 LGVSTELLGT

-530 GKASVTT
+530 GKASVST

-603 LAAFKEGLTNVLVAT
+603 LAAFKEGLTDVLVAT

-669 QKAVTAMTNRAGVD
+669 QKAVTAMTSRAGVD

-695 LVSITGAKEPT
+695 LVLITGAKEPT
-706 GIAWKPPVEPPK
+706 GIPWKPPAEAPK
-718 RGGRPSGGR
+718 RGGRPNGA
-727 SGGGR
+727 
-732 PSGGRSGGS
+732 RSGGS
-741 RGGNRTR
+741 RSGGRPQGKSGGSRGASRSR

>member
-1 LGSDK
+1 
-6 TLKTAMTIRF
+6 
-16 CALLHLPLEHSPK
+16 
-29 KVLMSTPS
+29 MSTPS

-48 ERDRSREGEPKAK
+48 DRDRARDAESKPK
-61 AGSPRHATAK
+61 AGSARHAAAK
-71 DTAAK
+71 TTAAK

-82 SKVAKAESRAPRD
+82 SKVAKAESRAPREPRD
-95 PEARSKAESP
+95 PDARSRAESP
-105 RAAVKSTS
+105 RAEV
-113 RGRDVWNP
+113 RGTKRSNDVWNP

-134 GGRGTRDRY
+134 GTRGSRDRY
-143 EDERPPARAPRKT
+143 EDDRPARAPRKYNDEAPARAPRARRDDVAPSRSRRDEAPT
-156 SDSRPPTRPRYEDET
+156 RAPRSYRDEAPSRARRDDFDSRPPRARRDE
-171 PKRAPRTYS
+171 AP
-180 DSRTPA
+180 A
-186 RSRDDAPST
+186 
-195 RAPRKTSE
+195 RAPRK
-203 ARPTSRARYED
+203 YND
-214 EAPKRAPRTYSDSR
+214 EAPV
-228 PPARGRYEDERA
+228 
-240 PARSRADAPST
+240 
-251 RAPRKTSEARP
+251 
-262 TTRPRYEDEAPKR
+262 R

-280 SDDVYAPKSR
+280 RDEVYAPKSS
-290 LPREKVSHDY
+290 LPREKASTERVS
-300 DDDSTG
+300 SKS
-306 AMSDNTAEVALD
+306 AMTEDTAEVALD
-318 TASSNWAE
+318 TASSSWSE

-336 LRRQGIDTPFPI
+336 LKRQGIDSPFPI

-410 DALMPYAQAVELD
+410 DALMPYAQAVDLD

-489 EVLDMTKPGSQRLLF
+489 EVLDMTKPNSQRLLF
-504 SATLDKDVDKIVKKY
+504 SATLDKDVDKIVRKY
-519 LKNPIEHATNS
+519 LHDPVEHATNS
-530 GKASVTT
+530 GKASVKT

-545 YSEDKPTILAEIG
+545 YSEDKPAILAEIG

-603 LAAFKEGLTNVLVAT
+603 LNAFKEGITDVLVAT

-656 ETGKVVTMIGPRQ
+656 ETGAVVTMIGPRQ
-669 QKAVTAMTNRAGVD
+669 QKAVTAMTSRAGVD

-695 LVSITGAKEPT
+695 LVAITGAKEPT
-706 GIAWKPPVEPPK
+706 GIAWKPPAEPPA
-718 RGGRPSGGR
+718 RGRRPGGPSR

-732 PSGGRSGGS
+732 PQGRSGGS
-741 RGGNRTR
+741 HGGSRSR

>member
-1 LGSDK
+1 
-6 TLKTAMTIRF
+6 
-16 CALLHLPLEHSPK
+16 
-29 KVLMSTPS
+29 MSTPS

-48 ERDRSREGEPKAK
+48 ERDRARDTESKPK
-61 AGSPRHATAK
+61 AGSARHAAAK
-71 DTAAK
+71 TTAAK
-76 KRAKPK
+76 KRAKPNT
-82 SKVAKAESRAPRD
+82 KVGKAESRAPREPRD
-95 PEARSKAESP
+95 PDARSRAESP
-105 RAAVKSTS
+105 RAEV
-113 RGRDVWNP
+113 RGAKRSNDVWNP
-121 SGKPQRKGGEKPS
+121 SGKPQRKGGEKPA
-134 GGRGTRDRY
+134 GTRAARDRY
-143 EDERPPARAPRKT
+143 EDDRPARAPRKYNDEAPT
-156 SDSRPPTRPRYEDET
+156 RAPRARRDDAPVSRGRRDDFDSRAPRSRRDDVAPSRSRRDEAPARAPRKYNDEAPTRAPRARRDDFDSRPP
-171 PKRAPRTYS
+171 RARRDDAAP
-180 DSRTPA
+180 SRS
-186 RSRDDAPST
+186 RRDDAPST
-195 RAPRKTSE
+195 
-203 ARPTSRARYED
+203 SRRTYKD
-214 EAPKRAPRTYSDSR
+214 EAPA
-228 PPARGRYEDERA
+228 
-240 PARSRADAPST
+240 
-251 RAPRKTSEARP
+251 
-262 TTRPRYEDEAPKR
+262 R

-280 SDDVYAPKSR
+280 RDEVYAPKSS
-290 LPREKVSHDY
+290 LPREKPSTERVS
-300 DDDSTG
+300 SKS
-306 AMSDNTAEVALD
+306 AMSDDTAEVALD
-318 TASSNWAE
+318 TASSTWAE
-326 LGVSTELLST
+326 LGVSTDLLST
-336 LRRQGIDTPFPI
+336 LKRQGIDSPFPI

-410 DALMPYAQAVELD
+410 DALMPYAQAVDLD

-453 LNDLVEQGHINLS
+453 LNDLVEQGHINLN

-489 EVLDMTKPGSQRLLF
+489 EVLDMTKPNSQRLLF
-504 SATLDKDVDKIVKKY
+504 SATLDADVDKIVRKY
-519 LKNPIEHATNS
+519 LHDPVEHATNS
-530 GKASVTT
+530 GKASVKT

-545 YSEDKPTILAEIG
+545 YSEDKPAILAEIG

-603 LAAFKEGLTNVLVAT
+603 LNAFKEGITDVLVAT

-669 QKAVTAMTNRAGVD
+669 QKAVTAMTSRAGVD

-695 LVSITGAKEPT
+695 LVAITGAKEPT
-706 GIAWKPPVEPPK
+706 GIAWKPPAEPPA
-718 RGGRPSGGR
+718 RGRRPGGPSR

-732 PSGGRSGGS
+732 PQGRSGGS
-741 RGGNRTR
+741 RGGSRSR

>member
-1 LGSDK
+1 
-6 TLKTAMTIRF
+6 
-16 CALLHLPLEHSPK
+16 
-29 KVLMSTPS
+29 MSTPS

-48 ERDRSREGEPKAK
+48 ERDRARDTESKPK
-61 AGSPRHATAK
+61 AGSPRHAAAK
-71 DTAAK
+71 TTAAK
-76 KRAKPK
+76 KRAKPN
-82 SKVAKAESRAPRD
+82 SKVAKAESRAPREPRD
-95 PEARSKAESP
+95 PDARSRAESP
-105 RAAVKSTS
+105 RAEV
-113 RGRDVWNP
+113 RGAKRSNDVWNP

-134 GGRGTRDRY
+134 GTRGSRDRY
-143 EDERPPARAPRKT
+143 EDDRSARAPRTYKDDAPARPPRARRDDVAPSRARRDDVAPSRARREDAPASSRRTYKDDAPVRAPRKYSDEVSSRAPRTYKDDAPARPPRARREDAPTSSRRTYKDEAPARAPRTK
-156 SDSRPPTRPRYEDET
+156 RDE
-171 PKRAPRTYS
+171 
-180 DSRTPA
+180 
-186 RSRDDAPST
+186 
-195 RAPRKTSE
+195 
-203 ARPTSRARYED
+203 
-214 EAPKRAPRTYSDSR
+214 
-228 PPARGRYEDERA
+228 
-240 PARSRADAPST
+240 
-251 RAPRKTSEARP
+251 
-262 TTRPRYEDEAPKR
+262 
-275 APRTK
+275 
-280 SDDVYAPKSR
+280 VYAPKSS
-290 LPREKVSHDY
+290 LPREKASTERVS
-300 DDDSTG
+300 SKS
-306 AMSDNTAEVALD
+306 AMTEDTAEVALD
-318 TASSNWAE
+318 TASSSWSE

-336 LRRQGIDTPFPI
+336 LKRQGIDSPFPI

-379 MVTRLAHRKAT
+379 MITRLAHRKAT

-410 DALMPYAQAVELD
+410 DALMPYAQAVDLD

-489 EVLDMTKPGSQRLLF
+489 EVLDMTKPNSQRLLF
-504 SATLDKDVDKIVKKY
+504 SATLDADVDKIVRKY
-519 LKNPIEHATNS
+519 LHDPVEHATNS
-530 GKASVTT
+530 GKASVKT

-545 YSEDKPTILAEIG
+545 YSEDKPAILAEIG

-603 LAAFKEGLTNVLVAT
+603 LNAFKEGITDVLVAT

-669 QKAVTAMTNRAGVD
+669 QKAVTAMTSRAGVD

-695 LVSITGAKEPT
+695 LVAITGAKEPT
-706 GIAWKPPVEPPK
+706 GIAWKPPAEPPA
-718 RGGRPSGGR
+718 RGRRPGGPSR

-732 PSGGRSGGS
+732 PQGRSGGS
-741 RGGNRTR
+741 RGGSRSR

>member
-1 LGSDK
+1 
-6 TLKTAMTIRF
+6 
-16 CALLHLPLEHSPK
+16 
-29 KVLMSTPS
+29 MSTPS

-48 ERDRSREGEPKAK
+48 ERDRARDTESKPK
-61 AGSPRHATAK
+61 AGSPRHAAAK
-71 DTAAK
+71 QTAAK

-82 SKVAKAESRAPRD
+82 SKVAKAESRAPREPRD
-95 PEARSKAESP
+95 PDARSKAESP
-105 RAAVKSTS
+105 RAEV
-113 RGRDVWNP
+113 RGAKRSNDVWNP
-121 SGKPQRKGGEKPS
+121 SGKPQRKGGEKPA
-134 GGRGTRDRY
+134 GTRGSRDRY
-143 EDERPPARAPRKT
+143 EEDRPARAPRKYN
-156 SDSRPPTRPRYEDET
+156 DDAPA
-171 PKRAPRTYS
+171 RAPR
-180 DSRTPA
+180 A
-186 RSRDDAPST
+186 RRDDAPPTRARRDDAPT
-195 RAPRKTSE
+195 RAPRK
-203 ARPTSRARYED
+203 YND
-214 EAPKRAPRTYSDSR
+214 EAPA
-228 PPARGRYEDERA
+228 
-240 PARSRADAPST
+240 
-251 RAPRKTSEARP
+251 
-262 TTRPRYEDEAPKR
+262 R

-280 SDDVYAPKSR
+280 REEVYAPKSR
-290 LPREKVSHDY
+290 LPREKVSTEKV
-300 DDDSTG
+300 SSKT
-306 AMSDNTAEVALD
+306 AMSDDTAEVALD
-318 TASSNWAE
+318 TASSTWAE

-336 LRRQGIDTPFPI
+336 LKRQGIDTPFPI

-379 MVTRLAHRKAT
+379 MVTRLAHRKAS

-489 EVLDMTKPGSQRLLF
+489 EVLDMTKPDSQRLLF
-504 SATLDKDVDKIVKKY
+504 SATLDKDVDKIVRKY
-519 LKNPIEHATNS
+519 LHDPVEHATNS
-530 GKASVTT
+530 GKASVKT

-580 LANKGVPAG
+580 LAHKGVPAG

-603 LAAFKEGLTNVLVAT
+603 LNAFKEGLTNVLVAT

-669 QKAVTAMTNRAGVD
+669 QKAVTAMTSRAGVD

-695 LVSITGAKEPT
+695 LVAITGAKEPT
-706 GIAWKPPVEPPK
+706 GIAWKPPAEPPA
-718 RGGRPSGGR
+718 RGRRPGGPSR

-732 PSGGRSGGS
+732 PQSRSGGS
-741 RGGNRTR
+741 RGGSRSR

>member
-1 LGSDK
+1 
-6 TLKTAMTIRF
+6 
-16 CALLHLPLEHSPK
+16 
-29 KVLMSTPS
+29 MSTPS

-48 ERDRSREGEPKAK
+48 ERDRARDTESKPK
-61 AGSPRHATAK
+61 AGSPRHAAAK
-71 DTAAK
+71 TTAAK
-76 KRAKPK
+76 KRAKPN
-82 SKVAKAESRAPRD
+82 SKVAKAESRAPREPRD
-95 PEARSKAESP
+95 PDARSRAESP
-105 RAAVKSTS
+105 RAEV
-113 RGRDVWNP
+113 RGAKRSNDVWNP
-121 SGKPQRKGGEKPS
+121 SGKPQRKGGEKPA
-134 GGRGTRDRY
+134 GTRGRY
-143 EDERPPARAPRKT
+143 EDDRPARAPRK
-156 SDSRPPTRPRYEDET
+156 YNDEA
-171 PKRAPRTYS
+171 PARAPR
-180 DSRTPA
+180 A
-186 RSRDDAPST
+186 RRDDAPPSRSRRDEAPT
-195 RAPRKTSE
+195 RATRSYRDEAPARAPRKYS
-203 ARPTSRARYED
+203 D
-214 EAPKRAPRTYSDSR
+214 EAPA
-228 PPARGRYEDERA
+228 
-240 PARSRADAPST
+240 
-251 RAPRKTSEARP
+251 
-262 TTRPRYEDEAPKR
+262 R

-280 SDDVYAPKSR
+280 RDEVYAPKSK
-290 LPREKVSHDY
+290 LPREKVSTERV
-300 DDDSTG
+300 SSKT
-306 AMSDNTAEVALD
+306 AMSEETSEVALD
-318 TASSNWAE
+318 TASSSWAE

-336 LRRQGIDTPFPI
+336 LKRQGIDSPFPI

-379 MVTRLAHRKAT
+379 MITRLAHRKAT

-410 DALMPYAQAVELD
+410 DALMPYAQAVDLD

-489 EVLDMTKPGSQRLLF
+489 EVLDMTKPNSQRLLF
-504 SATLDKDVDKIVKKY
+504 SATLDADVDKIVRKY
-519 LKNPIEHATNS
+519 LHDPVEHATNS
-530 GKASVTT
+530 GKASVKT

-545 YSEDKPTILAEIG
+545 YSEDKPAILAEIG
-558 SRKGKTM
+558 SRNGKTM

-603 LAAFKEGLTNVLVAT
+603 LNAFKEGITDVLVAT

-669 QKAVTAMTNRAGVD
+669 QKAVTAMTSRAGVD

-695 LVSITGAKEPT
+695 LVAITGAKEPT
-706 GIAWKPPVEPPK
+706 GIAWKPPAEPPA
-718 RGGRPSGGR
+718 RGRRPGAGSGR

-732 PSGGRSGGS
+732 PQGRSGGS
-741 RGGNRTR
+741 RGGSRSR

>member
-1 LGSDK
+1 MGSDK

-16 CALLHLPLEHSPK
+16 CALSRLPLVHSPK

-48 ERDRSREGEPKAK
+48 ERDRARDTESKPK
-61 AGSPRHATAK
+61 AGSPRHAAAK
-71 DTAAK
+71 STAAK

-82 SKVAKAESRAPRD
+82 SKVAKAESRAPREPRD
-95 PEARSKAESP
+95 PDARSRAESP
-105 RAAVKSTS
+105 RAEV
-113 RGRDVWNP
+113 RGAKRSNDVWNP
-121 SGKPQRKGGEKPS
+121 SGKPQRKGGEKPA
-134 GGRGTRDRY
+134 GTRAARDRY
-143 EDERPPARAPRKT
+143 EDDRPARAPRKYN
-156 SDSRPPTRPRYEDET
+156 DEAPTRAPRARRDDAST
-171 PKRAPRTYS
+171 SRAPRTY
-180 DSRTPA
+180 R
-186 RSRDDAPST
+186 
-195 RAPRKTSE
+195 
-203 ARPTSRARYED
+203 D
-214 EAPKRAPRTYSDSR
+214 EAPA
-228 PPARGRYEDERA
+228 
-240 PARSRADAPST
+240 
-251 RAPRKTSEARP
+251 
-262 TTRPRYEDEAPKR
+262 R

-280 SDDVYAPKSR
+280 REEVFAPKSR
-290 LPREKVSHDY
+290 LPREKPSTERVS
-300 DDDSTG
+300 SKS
-306 AMSDNTAEVALD
+306 AMSEDSAEVALD
-318 TASSNWAE
+318 TASSTWAE
-326 LGVSTELLST
+326 LGVSTDLLST
-336 LRRQGIDTPFPI
+336 LKRQGIDSPFPI

-379 MVTRLAHRKAT
+379 MVTRLAHRRAT

-410 DALMPYAQAVELD
+410 DALMPYAQAVDLD

-489 EVLDMTKPGSQRLLF
+489 EVLDMTKPNSQRLLF
-504 SATLDKDVDKIVKKY
+504 SATLDKDVDKIVRKY
-519 LKNPIEHATNS
+519 LHDPVEHATNS
-530 GKASVTT
+530 GKASVKT

-545 YSEDKPTILAEIG
+545 YSEDKPAILAEIG

-603 LAAFKEGLTNVLVAT
+603 LNAFKEGITDVLVAT

-656 ETGKVVTMIGPRQ
+656 ETGAVVTMIGPRQ
-669 QKAVTAMTNRAGVD
+669 QKAVTAMTSRAGVD

-695 LVSITGAKEPT
+695 LVAITGAKEPT
-706 GIAWKPPVEPPK
+706 GIAWKPPAEPPT
-718 RGGRPSGGR
+718 RGRRPGGPSR

-732 PSGGRSGGS
+732 PQGRSGGS
-741 RGGNRTR
+741 RGGPRNR

>member
-1 LGSDK
+1 
-6 TLKTAMTIRF
+6 
-16 CALLHLPLEHSPK
+16 
-29 KVLMSTPS
+29 MSTPS

-48 ERDRSREGEPKAK
+48 ERDRARDTESKPK
-61 AGSPRHATAK
+61 AGSPRHAAAK
-71 DTAAK
+71 TTAAK

-82 SKVAKAESRAPRD
+82 SKVAKAESRAPREPRD
-95 PEARSKAESP
+95 PDARSRAESP
-105 RAAVKSTS
+105 RAEV
-113 RGRDVWNP
+113 RGAKRSNDVWNP
-121 SGKPQRKGGEKPS
+121 SGKPQRKGGEKPA
-134 GGRGTRDRY
+134 GTRAARDRY
-143 EDERPPARAPRKT
+143 EDDRPARAPRKYNDEAPT
-156 SDSRPPTRPRYEDET
+156 RAPRARRDDAPSSRPPRSYKDEAPARAPRARRDDVAPSRSRRDEAPARAPRKYNDEAPTRAPRKYNDEAPT
-171 PKRAPRTYS
+171 RAPRARRDEAPARAPRTY
-180 DSRTPA
+180 R
-186 RSRDDAPST
+186 
-195 RAPRKTSE
+195 
-203 ARPTSRARYED
+203 D
-214 EAPKRAPRTYSDSR
+214 EAPA
-228 PPARGRYEDERA
+228 
-240 PARSRADAPST
+240 
-251 RAPRKTSEARP
+251 
-262 TTRPRYEDEAPKR
+262 R

-280 SDDVYAPKSR
+280 SEEVYAPKSR
-290 LPREKVSHDY
+290 LPREKPSTERVS
-300 DDDSTG
+300 SKS
-306 AMSDNTAEVALD
+306 AMSEDSAEVALD
-318 TASSNWAE
+318 TASSSWAE

-336 LRRQGIDTPFPI
+336 LKRQGIDSPFPI

-489 EVLDMTKPGSQRLLF
+489 EVLDMTKPNSQRLLF
-504 SATLDKDVDKIVKKY
+504 SATLDKDVDKIVRKY
-519 LKNPIEHATNS
+519 LHDPVEHATNS
-530 GKASVTT
+530 GKASVKT

-545 YSEDKPTILAEIG
+545 YSEDKPAILAEIG

-603 LAAFKEGLTNVLVAT
+603 LNAFKEGITDVLVAT

-656 ETGKVVTMIGPRQ
+656 ETGAVVTMIGPRQ
-669 QKAVTAMTNRAGVD
+669 QKAVTAMTSRAGVD

-695 LVSITGAKEPT
+695 LVAITGAKEPT
-706 GIAWKPPVEPPK
+706 GIAWKPPAEPPA
-718 RGGRPSGGR
+718 RGRRPGGPSR

-732 PSGGRSGGS
+732 PQGRSGGS
-741 RGGNRTR
+741 RGGSRSR

>member
-1 LGSDK
+1 
-6 TLKTAMTIRF
+6 
-16 CALLHLPLEHSPK
+16 
-29 KVLMSTPS
+29 MSTPS

-95 PEARSKAESP
+95 PESRSKAESP
-105 RAAVKSTS
+105 RAAAKSS
-113 RGRDVWNP
+113 ARGNDVWNP

-134 GGRGTRDRY
+134 GGRGARDRY
-143 EDERPPARAPRKT
+143 EDDRPAAPRSRRDDAPVSRSRRDDAPPARAPRKT
-156 SDSRPPTRPRYEDET
+156 SDSRPTT
-171 PKRAPRTYS
+171 
-180 DSRTPA
+180 
-186 RSRDDAPST
+186 
-195 RAPRKTSE
+195 
-203 ARPTSRARYED
+203 RARYED
-214 EAPKRAPRTYSDSR
+214 EAPKRAPRSYSDER
-228 PPARGRYEDERA
+228 PPSRRRDDA
-240 PARSRADAPST
+240 PVSRSRRDDAPPA
-251 RAPRKTSEARP
+251 RAPRKTSDSRP
-262 TTRPRYEDEAPKR
+262 TTRARYEDEAPKRAPRSYSDDRAPVSRSRRDDAPPARAPRKTSDSRPTSRPRYEDEAPKR

-290 LPREKVSHDY
+290 LPREKASRDY
-300 DDDSTG
+300 DDDATG
-306 AMSDNTAEVALD
+306 AMSENTAEVALD
-318 TASSNWAE
+318 TASSSWAE
-326 LGVSTELLST
+326 LGVSAELLGT
-336 LRRQGIDTPFPI
+336 LKRQGIDTPFPI

-530 GKASVTT
+530 GKASVST

-603 LAAFKEGLTNVLVAT
+603 LAAFKEGLTDVLVAT

-656 ETGKVVTMIGPRQ
+656 ETGSVVTMIGPRQ
-669 QKAVTAMTNRAGVD
+669 QKAVTAMTSRAGVD
-683 PEVVKVKPMSKE
+683 PEVVKVKPMSRE

-706 GIAWKPPVEPPK
+706 GIPWKPPAEAPK
-718 RGGRPSGGR
+718 RGGRPGGGSR
-727 SGGGR
+727 SGGAR
-732 PSGGRSGGS
+732 PQGRSGGS
-741 RGGNRTR
+741 RGGSRAR

>member
-1 LGSDK
+1 
-6 TLKTAMTIRF
+6 
-16 CALLHLPLEHSPK
+16 
-29 KVLMSTPS
+29 MSTPS

-48 ERDRSREGEPKAK
+48 ERDRARDTESKPK
-61 AGSPRHATAK
+61 AGSPRHAAAK
-71 DTAAK
+71 STAAK

-82 SKVAKAESRAPRD
+82 SKVAKAESRAPREPRD
-95 PEARSKAESP
+95 PDARSRAESP
-105 RAAVKSTS
+105 RAEV
-113 RGRDVWNP
+113 RGAKRSNDVWNP
-121 SGKPQRKGGEKPS
+121 SGKPQRKGGEKP
-134 GGRGTRDRY
+134 GG
-143 EDERPPARAPRKT
+143 
-156 SDSRPPTRPRYEDET
+156 S
-171 PKRAPRTYS
+171 
-180 DSRTPA
+180 
-186 RSRDDAPST
+186 
-195 RAPRKTSE
+195 
-203 ARPTSRARYED
+203 
-214 EAPKRAPRTYSDSR
+214 
-228 PPARGRYEDERA
+228 RGRYEDER
-240 PARSRADAPST
+240 PARAPRKYNDEAPTRAPRARRDDAPVSRSRRDEAPT
-251 RAPRKTSEARP
+251 RAPRK
-262 TTRPRYEDEAPKR
+262 YNDEAPTRAPRARRDDAPVSRSRRDEAPTRAPRTYKDEAPSRARRNDFDSRPPRARRDEAPARAPRKYNDDAPVR

-280 SDDVYAPKSR
+280 REEVYAPKSR
-290 LPREKVSHDY
+290 LPREKVSTERV
-300 DDDSTG
+300 SSKS
-306 AMSDNTAEVALD
+306 AMSEDSAEVALD
-318 TASSNWAE
+318 TASSTWAE
-326 LGVSTELLST
+326 LGVSTDLLST
-336 LRRQGIDTPFPI
+336 LKRQGIDSPFPI

-410 DALMPYAQAVELD
+410 DALMPYAQAVDLD

-489 EVLDMTKPGSQRLLF
+489 EVLDMTKPNSQRLLF
-504 SATLDKDVDKIVKKY
+504 SATLDKDVDKIVRKY
-519 LKNPIEHATNS
+519 LHDPVEHATNS
-530 GKASVTT
+530 GKASVKT

-545 YSEDKPTILAEIG
+545 YSEDKPAILAEIG

-603 LAAFKEGLTNVLVAT
+603 LNAFKEGITDVLVAT

-656 ETGKVVTMIGPRQ
+656 ETGAVVTMIGPRQ
-669 QKAVTAMTNRAGVD
+669 QKAVTAMTSRAGVD

-695 LVSITGAKEPT
+695 LVAITGAKEPT
-706 GIAWKPPVEPPK
+706 GIAWKPPAEPPA
-718 RGGRPSGGR
+718 RGRRPGGPSR

-732 PSGGRSGGS
+732 PQGRSGGS
-741 RGGNRTR
+741 RGGSRSR

>member
-1 LGSDK
+1 
-6 TLKTAMTIRF
+6 
-16 CALLHLPLEHSPK
+16 
-29 KVLMSTPS
+29 MSTPS

-48 ERDRSREGEPKAK
+48 ERDRTREGEPKA
-61 AGSPRHATAK
+61 GSTRHATAK
-71 DTAAK
+71 VTAAK

-82 SKVAKAESRAPRD
+82 SKVSKAESRAPRD
-95 PEARSKAESP
+95 SSSRSKAESG
-105 RAAVKSTS
+105 RAAEKSS
-113 RGRDVWNP
+113 DRSNDIWNP
-121 SGKPQRKGGEKPS
+121 SGKPQRKGGEKPAGS
-134 GGRGTRDRY
+134 RGTRDRY
-143 EDERPPARAPRKT
+143 EDERPPASRSRRDDAPASRSRRDDAPASRSRRDDAPAARAPRKA
-156 SDSRPPTRPRYEDET
+156 SDSRPTTRV
-171 PKRAPRTYS
+171 
-180 DSRTPA
+180 
-186 RSRDDAPST
+186 
-195 RAPRKTSE
+195 
-203 ARPTSRARYED
+203 RYED
-214 EAPKRAPRTYSDSR
+214 EAPKRAPRSYSEQR
-228 PPARGRYEDERA
+228 PPASRSRRDDA
-240 PARSRADAPST
+240 PASRSRRDDAPAA
-251 RAPRKTSEARP
+251 RAPRKTSDSRP
-262 TTRPRYEDEAPKR
+262 TTRARYEDEAPKR

-290 LPREKVSHDY
+290 LPREKVDRDFEDHG
-300 DDDSTG
+300 TG
-306 AMSDNTAEVALD
+306 AMSENTAEIALD
-318 TASSNWAE
+318 TASSSWAE
-326 LGVSTELLST
+326 LGVSTELLGT

-390 AKHPLG
+390 AKHPIG

-530 GKASVTT
+530 GKASVST

-603 LAAFKEGLTNVLVAT
+603 LAAFKEGLTDVLVAT

-669 QKAVTAMTNRAGVD
+669 QKAVTAMTSRAGVD

-695 LVSITGAKEPT
+695 LVLITGAKEPT
-706 GIAWKPPVEPPK
+706 GILGSPLPKHLNEAEGQMAPDLVGRDLAEGHKVNPVALEGLVEAVNLK
-718 RGGRPSGGR
+718 NFLIKVIIF
-727 SGGGR
+727 
-732 PSGGRSGGS
+732 
-741 RGGNRTR
+741 GGNLL

>member
-1 LGSDK
+1 
-6 TLKTAMTIRF
+6 
-16 CALLHLPLEHSPK
+16 
-29 KVLMSTPS
+29 MSTPS

-48 ERDRSREGEPKAK
+48 ERDRTREGEPKA
-61 AGSPRHATAK
+61 GSTRHATAK
-71 DTAAK
+71 VTAAK

-82 SKVAKAESRAPRD
+82 SKVSKAESRAPRD
-95 PEARSKAESP
+95 SSSRSKAES
-105 RAAVKSTS
+105 
-113 RGRDVWNP
+113 GRDAEKSSERSNDIWNP
-121 SGKPQRKGGEKPS
+121 SGKPQRKGGEKPAGS
-134 GGRGTRDRY
+134 RGARDRY
-143 EDERPPARAPRKT
+143 EDERPPASRSRRDDAPASRSRRDDAPAARAPRKT
-156 SDSRPPTRPRYEDET
+156 SDSRPTTRVRYEDET
-171 PKRAPRTYS
+171 PKRAPRSYS
-180 DSRTPA
+180 EQRPPASRS
-186 RSRDDAPST
+186 RRDDAPASRSRRDEAPAA
-195 RAPRKTSE
+195 RAPRNTSDS
-203 ARPTSRARYED
+203 RPTTRVRYED
-214 EAPKRAPRTYSDSR
+214 EP
-228 PPARGRYEDERA
+228 
-240 PARSRADAPST
+240 
-251 RAPRKTSEARP
+251 
-262 TTRPRYEDEAPKR
+262 PKR

-290 LPREKVSHDY
+290 LPREKVDRDFEDHA
-300 DDDSTG
+300 TG
-306 AMSDNTAEVALD
+306 AMSENTAEIALD
-318 TASSNWAE
+318 TASSSWAE
-326 LGVSTELLST
+326 LGVSTELLGT

-367 TGSGKTLAFGLA
+367 TGSGKTLAFGLT

-530 GKASVTT
+530 GKASVST

-603 LAAFKEGLTNVLVAT
+603 LAAFKEGLTDVLVAT

-669 QKAVTAMTNRAGVD
+669 QKAVTAMTSRAGVD

-706 GIAWKPPVEPPK
+706 GIPWKPPAEAAK
-718 RGGRPSGGR
+718 RGGRPNGA
-727 SGGGR
+727 
-732 PSGGRSGGS
+732 RSGGS
-741 RGGNRTR
+741 RSGGRPQGKSGGSRGASRSR

>member
-1 LGSDK
+1 
-6 TLKTAMTIRF
+6 
-16 CALLHLPLEHSPK
+16 
-29 KVLMSTPS
+29 MSTPS

-48 ERDRSREGEPKAK
+48 ERDRARDTESKPK
-61 AGSPRHATAK
+61 AGSPRHAAAK
-71 DTAAK
+71 TTAAK

-82 SKVAKAESRAPRD
+82 SKVAKAESRAPREPRD
-95 PEARSKAESP
+95 PEARSRAESP
-105 RAAVKSTS
+105 RAEA
-113 RGRDVWNP
+113 RGAKRSNDVWNP

-134 GGRGTRDRY
+134 GTRGSRDRY
-143 EDERPPARAPRKT
+143 EDDRPARAPRK
-156 SDSRPPTRPRYEDET
+156 YNDEA
-171 PKRAPRTYS
+171 PARAPR
-180 DSRTPA
+180 A
-186 RSRDDAPST
+186 QRDDAPVSRGRRDDFDLRAPRARRDDAAPSRSRRDEAPA
-195 RAPRKTSE
+195 RAPRK
-203 ARPTSRARYED
+203 YND
-214 EAPKRAPRTYSDSR
+214 EAPTRPPRARRDDFDSRAPR
-228 PPARGRYEDERA
+228 ARRD
-240 PARSRADAPST
+240 DAP
-251 RAPRKTSEARP
+251 TSSRR
-262 TTRPRYEDEAPKR
+262 TYRDEAPER

-280 SDDVYAPKSR
+280 RDEVYAPKSS
-290 LPREKVSHDY
+290 LPREKPSTERVS
-300 DDDSTG
+300 SKS
-306 AMSDNTAEVALD
+306 AMSEDSAEVSLD
-318 TASSNWAE
+318 TASSTWAE
-326 LGVSTELLST
+326 LGVSTDLLST
-336 LRRQGIDTPFPI
+336 LKRQGIDSPFPI

-379 MVTRLAHRKAT
+379 MVTRLAHRRAT

-489 EVLDMTKPGSQRLLF
+489 EVLDMTKPNSQRLLF
-504 SATLDKDVDKIVKKY
+504 SATLDKDVDKIVRKY
-519 LKNPIEHATNS
+519 LHDPVEHATNS
-530 GKASVTT
+530 GKASVKT

-545 YSEDKPTILAEIG
+545 YSEDKPAILAEIG

-603 LAAFKEGLTNVLVAT
+603 LNAFKEGITDVLVAT

-656 ETGKVVTMIGPRQ
+656 ETGAVVTMIGPRQ
-669 QKAVTAMTNRAGVD
+669 QKAVTAMTSRAGVD

-695 LVSITGAKEPT
+695 LVAITGAKEPT
-706 GIAWKPPVEPPK
+706 GIAWKPPAEPPA
-718 RGGRPSGGR
+718 RGRRPGGPGR

-732 PSGGRSGGS
+732 PQGRSGGS
-741 RGGNRTR
+741 RGGSRSR

>member
-1 LGSDK
+1 
-6 TLKTAMTIRF
+6 
-16 CALLHLPLEHSPK
+16 
-29 KVLMSTPS
+29 MSTPS

-48 ERDRSREGEPKAK
+48 ERDRARDTESKPK
-61 AGSPRHATAK
+61 AGSPRHAAAK
-71 DTAAK
+71 TTAAK

-82 SKVAKAESRAPRD
+82 SKVAKAESRAPREPRD
-95 PEARSKAESP
+95 PDARSRAESP
-105 RAAVKSTS
+105 RAEV
-113 RGRDVWNP
+113 RGAKRSNDVWNP
-121 SGKPQRKGGEKPS
+121 SGKPQRKGGEKPA
-134 GGRGTRDRY
+134 GTRAARDRY
-143 EDERPPARAPRKT
+143 EDDRPARAPRKYNDEAPT
-156 SDSRPPTRPRYEDET
+156 RAPRARRDDAPSSRPPRSYKDEAPARAPRARRDDVAPSRSRRDEAPARAPRKYNDEAPTRAPRKYNDEAPT
-171 PKRAPRTYS
+171 RAPRARRDEAPARAPRTY
-180 DSRTPA
+180 R
-186 RSRDDAPST
+186 
-195 RAPRKTSE
+195 
-203 ARPTSRARYED
+203 D
-214 EAPKRAPRTYSDSR
+214 EAPA
-228 PPARGRYEDERA
+228 
-240 PARSRADAPST
+240 
-251 RAPRKTSEARP
+251 
-262 TTRPRYEDEAPKR
+262 R

-280 SDDVYAPKSR
+280 SEEVYAPKSR
-290 LPREKVSHDY
+290 LPREKPSTERVS
-300 DDDSTG
+300 SKS
-306 AMSDNTAEVALD
+306 AMSEDSAEVALD
-318 TASSNWAE
+318 TASSSWAE
-326 LGVSTELLST
+326 LGVSTKLLST
-336 LRRQGIDTPFPI
+336 LKRQGIDSPFPI

-489 EVLDMTKPGSQRLLF
+489 EVLDMTKPNSQRLLF
-504 SATLDKDVDKIVKKY
+504 SATLDKDVDKIVRKY
-519 LKNPIEHATNS
+519 LHDPVEHATNS
-530 GKASVTT
+530 GKASVKT

-545 YSEDKPTILAEIG
+545 YSEDKPAILAEIG

-580 LANKGVPAG
+580 LANTGVPAG

-603 LAAFKEGLTNVLVAT
+603 LNAFKEGITDVLVAT

-656 ETGKVVTMIGPRQ
+656 ETGAVVTMIGPRQ
-669 QKAVTAMTNRAGVD
+669 QKAVTAMTSRAGVD

-695 LVSITGAKEPT
+695 LVAITGAKEPT
-706 GIAWKPPVEPPK
+706 GIAWKPPAEPPA
-718 RGGRPSGGR
+718 RGRRPGGPSR

-732 PSGGRSGGS
+732 PQGRSGGS
-741 RGGNRTR
+741 RGGSRSR

>member
-1 LGSDK
+1 
-6 TLKTAMTIRF
+6 
-16 CALLHLPLEHSPK
+16 
-29 KVLMSTPS
+29 MSTPS

-48 ERDRSREGEPKAK
+48 ERDRTREGEPKA
-61 AGSPRHATAK
+61 GSTRHATAK
-71 DTAAK
+71 VTAAK

-82 SKVAKAESRAPRD
+82 SKVSKAESRAPRD
-95 PEARSKAESP
+95 SSSRSKAESG
-105 RAAVKSTS
+105 RAAEKSS
-113 RGRDVWNP
+113 DRSNDIWNP
-121 SGKPQRKGGEKPS
+121 SGKPQRKGGEKPAGS
-134 GGRGTRDRY
+134 RGTRDRY
-143 EDERPPARAPRKT
+143 EDERPPASRSRRDDAPASRSRRDDAPASRSRRDDAPVARAPRKT
-156 SDSRPPTRPRYEDET
+156 SDSRPTTRV
-171 PKRAPRTYS
+171 
-180 DSRTPA
+180 
-186 RSRDDAPST
+186 
-195 RAPRKTSE
+195 
-203 ARPTSRARYED
+203 RYED
-214 EAPKRAPRTYSDSR
+214 EAPKRAPRSYSEQR
-228 PPARGRYEDERA
+228 PPAS
-240 PARSRADAPST
+240 RSRRDDAPVA
-251 RAPRKTSEARP
+251 RAPRKTSDSRP
-262 TTRPRYEDEAPKR
+262 TARVRYEYEAPKR

-290 LPREKVSHDY
+290 LPREKVDRDFEDHG
-300 DDDSTG
+300 TG
-306 AMSDNTAEVALD
+306 AMSENTAEIALD
-318 TASSNWAE
+318 TASSSWAE
-326 LGVSTELLST
+326 LGVSTELLGT
-336 LRRQGIDTPFPI
+336 LRRQGIETPFPI

-530 GKASVTT
+530 GKASVST

-603 LAAFKEGLTNVLVAT
+603 LAAFKEGLTDVLVAT

-669 QKAVTAMTNRAGVD
+669 QKAVTAMTSRAGVD

-706 GIAWKPPVEPPK
+706 GIPWKPPAEAPK
-718 RGGRPSGGR
+718 RGGRPNGA
-727 SGGGR
+727 
-732 PSGGRSGGS
+732 RSGGS
-741 RGGNRTR
+741 RSGGRPQGKSGGSRGASRSR

>member
-1 LGSDK
+1 
-6 TLKTAMTIRF
+6 
-16 CALLHLPLEHSPK
+16 
-29 KVLMSTPS
+29 MSTPS

-48 ERDRSREGEPKAK
+48 ERDRARDTESKPK
-61 AGSPRHATAK
+61 AGSPRHAAAK
-71 DTAAK
+71 TTAAK
-76 KRAKPK
+76 KRAKPN
-82 SKVAKAESRAPRD
+82 SKVAKAESRAPREPRD
-95 PEARSKAESP
+95 PDARSRAESP
-105 RAAVKSTS
+105 RAEV
-113 RGRDVWNP
+113 RGAKRSNDVWNP
-121 SGKPQRKGGEKPS
+121 SGKPQRKGGEKPA
-134 GGRGTRDRY
+134 GTRGRY
-143 EDERPPARAPRKT
+143 EDDRPTRAPRKYNDEAPTRAPRARRDDAPPSRSRRDDAPARAPRK
-156 SDSRPPTRPRYEDET
+156 YN
-171 PKRAPRTYS
+171 
-180 DSRTPA
+180 
-186 RSRDDAPST
+186 
-195 RAPRKTSE
+195 
-203 ARPTSRARYED
+203 D
-214 EAPKRAPRTYSDSR
+214 EAPARAT
-228 PPARGRYEDERA
+228 
-240 PARSRADAPST
+240 RSYR
-251 RAPRKTSEARP
+251 
-262 TTRPRYEDEAPKR
+262 DEAPAR

-280 SDDVYAPKSR
+280 REEVYAPKSK
-290 LPREKVSHDY
+290 LPREKVSTERV
-300 DDDSTG
+300 SSKT
-306 AMSDNTAEVALD
+306 AMSEETSEVALD
-318 TASSNWAE
+318 TASSTWAE

-336 LRRQGIDTPFPI
+336 LKRQGIDSPFPI

-379 MVTRLAHRKAT
+379 MITRLAHRKAT

-410 DALMPYAQAVELD
+410 DALMPYAQAVDLD

-489 EVLDMTKPGSQRLLF
+489 EVLDMTKPNSQRLLF
-504 SATLDKDVDKIVKKY
+504 SATLDADVDKIVRKY
-519 LKNPIEHATNS
+519 LHDPVEHATNS
-530 GKASVTT
+530 GKASVKT

-545 YSEDKPTILAEIG
+545 YSEDKPAILAEIG
-558 SRKGKTM
+558 SRNGKTM

-603 LAAFKEGLTNVLVAT
+603 LNAFKEGITDVLVAT

-669 QKAVTAMTNRAGVD
+669 QKAVTAMTSRAGVD

-695 LVSITGAKEPT
+695 LVAITGAKEPT
-706 GIAWKPPVEPPK
+706 GIAWKPPAEPPA
-718 RGGRPSGGR
+718 RGRRPGGSGGGSGR

-732 PSGGRSGGS
+732 PQGRSGGS
-741 RGGNRTR
+741 RGGSRSR

>member
-1 LGSDK
+1 
-6 TLKTAMTIRF
+6 
-16 CALLHLPLEHSPK
+16 
-29 KVLMSTPS
+29 MSTPS

-48 ERDRSREGEPKAK
+48 ERDRSRETESKPK
-61 AGSPRHATAK
+61 AGSARHAAAK
-71 DTAAK
+71 TTAAK
-76 KRAKPK
+76 KRAKPN
-82 SKVAKAESRAPRD
+82 SKVAKAESRAPREPRD
-95 PEARSKAESP
+95 PDARSRAESP
-105 RAAVKSTS
+105 RAEV
-113 RGRDVWNP
+113 RGAKRSNDVWNP
-121 SGKPQRKGGEKPS
+121 SGKPQRKGGEKPA
-134 GGRGTRDRY
+134 GTRGRY
-143 EDERPPARAPRKT
+143 EDDRPARAPRKY
-156 SDSRPPTRPRYEDET
+156 SDDAPTRAPRARRDEA
-171 PKRAPRTYS
+171 PPSRSRRDEAPARAPRTYK
-180 DSRTPA
+180 
-186 RSRDDAPST
+186 DAAPT
-195 RAPRKTSE
+195 RAPRK
-203 ARPTSRARYED
+203 YND
-214 EAPKRAPRTYSDSR
+214 EAPARAPRARRDDAPATRAPRTYK
-228 PPARGRYEDERA
+228 DEA
-240 PARSRADAPST
+240 PT
-251 RAPRKTSEARP
+251 RAPRARRDDAP
-262 TTRPRYEDEAPKR
+262 PSRAPRTYKDDAPPSRAPRTYKDEAPTR

-280 SDDVYAPKSR
+280 REEVYAPKSS
-290 LPREKVSHDY
+290 LPREKASTERVS
-300 DDDSTG
+300 SKS
-306 AMSDNTAEVALD
+306 AMSEDTAEVSLD
-318 TASSNWAE
+318 TASSSWAE

-336 LRRQGIDTPFPI
+336 LKRQGIDTPFPI

-379 MVTRLAHRKAT
+379 MITRLAHRKAT

-489 EVLDMTKPGSQRLLF
+489 EVLDMTKPNSQRLLF
-504 SATLDKDVDKIVKKY
+504 SATLDADVDKIVRKY
-519 LKNPIEHATNS
+519 LHDPVEHATNS
-530 GKASVTT
+530 GKASVKT

-545 YSEDKPTILAEIG
+545 YSEDKPAILAEIG

-565 FFARTQAGVDRIAKD
+565 FFARTQAGVDRIAQD

-603 LAAFKEGLTNVLVAT
+603 LNAFKEGLTNVLVAT

-669 QKAVTAMTNRAGVD
+669 QKAVTAMTSRAGVD

-695 LVSITGAKEPT
+695 LVAITGAKEPT
-706 GIAWKPPVEPPK
+706 GIAWKPPAEPPA
-718 RGGRPSGGR
+718 RGRRPGGSGGGSGR

-732 PSGGRSGGS
+732 PQGRAGGARGGS
-741 RGGNRTR
+741 RSR

>member
-1 LGSDK
+1 
-6 TLKTAMTIRF
+6 
-16 CALLHLPLEHSPK
+16 
-29 KVLMSTPS
+29 MSTPS

-48 ERDRSREGEPKAK
+48 ERDRARDTESKPK
-61 AGSPRHATAK
+61 AGSARHAVAK
-71 DTAAK
+71 TTAAK
-76 KRAKPK
+76 KRAKPN
-82 SKVAKAESRAPRD
+82 SKVAKAESRAPREPRD
-95 PEARSKAESP
+95 PDARSRAESP
-105 RAAVKSTS
+105 RAEV
-113 RGRDVWNP
+113 RGAKRSNDVWNP
-121 SGKPQRKGGEKPS
+121 SGKPQRKGGEKPA
-134 GGRGTRDRY
+134 GTRGRY
-143 EDERPPARAPRKT
+143 EDDRPARAPRSYKDDAPARAPRARRDDAPPSRSRRDDAAPTRAPRTYKDEAPARASRSYRDEAPARAPRKYN
-156 SDSRPPTRPRYEDET
+156 DEAPARAPRARRDEAPPSRSRRDDAPAT
-171 PKRAPRTYS
+171 RAPRTY
-180 DSRTPA
+180 
-186 RSRDDAPST
+186 
-195 RAPRKTSE
+195 K
-203 ARPTSRARYED
+203 D
-214 EAPKRAPRTYSDSR
+214 EAPTRAPRTY
-228 PPARGRYEDERA
+228 
-240 PARSRADAPST
+240 
-251 RAPRKTSEARP
+251 K
-262 TTRPRYEDEAPKR
+262 DEAPAR

-280 SDDVYAPKSR
+280 RDEVYAPKSS
-290 LPREKVSHDY
+290 LPREKTSTERVS
-300 DDDSTG
+300 SKS
-306 AMSDNTAEVALD
+306 AMSEETSEVALD
-318 TASSNWAE
+318 TASSSWAE

-336 LRRQGIDTPFPI
+336 LKRQGIDTPFPI

-379 MVTRLAHRKAT
+379 MITRLAHRKAT

-453 LNDLVEQGHINLS
+453 LNDLVEQGHINLG

-489 EVLDMTKPGSQRLLF
+489 EVLDMTKPNSQRLLF
-504 SATLDKDVDKIVKKY
+504 SATLDADVDKIVRKY
-519 LKNPIEHATNS
+519 LHDSVEHATNS
-530 GKASVTT
+530 GKASVKT

-545 YSEDKPTILAEIG
+545 YSEDKPAILAEIG

-603 LAAFKEGLTNVLVAT
+603 LNAFKEGLTNVLVAT

-669 QKAVTAMTNRAGVD
+669 QKAVTAMTSRAGVD

-695 LVSITGAKEPT
+695 LVAITGAKEPT
-706 GIAWKPPVEPPK
+706 GIAWKPPAEPPA
-718 RGGRPSGGR
+718 RGRRPGGSGGGSGR

-732 PSGGRSGGS
+732 PQGRAGGARGGSGRS
-741 RGGNRTR
+741 R

>member
-1 LGSDK
+1 
-6 TLKTAMTIRF
+6 
-16 CALLHLPLEHSPK
+16 
-29 KVLMSTPS
+29 MSTPS

-48 ERDRSREGEPKAK
+48 ERDRARDTESKPK
-61 AGSPRHATAK
+61 AGSARHAVAK
-71 DTAAK
+71 TTAAK
-76 KRAKPK
+76 KRAKPN
-82 SKVAKAESRAPRD
+82 SKVAKAESRAPREPRD
-95 PEARSKAESP
+95 PDARSRAESP
-105 RAAVKSTS
+105 RAEV
-113 RGRDVWNP
+113 RGAKRSNDVWNP
-121 SGKPQRKGGEKPS
+121 SGKPQRKGGEKPA
-134 GGRGTRDRY
+134 GTRGRY
-143 EDERPPARAPRKT
+143 EDDRPARAPRSYK
-156 SDSRPPTRPRYEDET
+156 DDAPARAPRARRDDAPPSRSRREDAAPT
-171 PKRAPRTYS
+171 RAPRTYK
-180 DSRTPA
+180 DE
-186 RSRDDAPST
+186 APV
-195 RAPRKTSE
+195 RAPRK
-203 ARPTSRARYED
+203 YND
-214 EAPKRAPRTYSDSR
+214 EAPA
-228 PPARGRYEDERA
+228 
-240 PARSRADAPST
+240 
-251 RAPRKTSEARP
+251 
-262 TTRPRYEDEAPKR
+262 R

-280 SDDVYAPKSR
+280 REEVYAPKSS
-290 LPREKVSHDY
+290 LPREKASTERVS
-300 DDDSTG
+300 SKS
-306 AMSDNTAEVALD
+306 AMSEDTAEVSLD
-318 TASSNWAE
+318 TASSSWAE

-336 LRRQGIDTPFPI
+336 LKRQGIDTPFPI

-379 MVTRLAHRKAT
+379 MITRLAHRKAT

-489 EVLDMTKPGSQRLLF
+489 EVLDMTKPNSQRLLF
-504 SATLDKDVDKIVKKY
+504 SATLDADVDKIVRKY
-519 LKNPIEHATNS
+519 LHDPVEHATNS
-530 GKASVTT
+530 GKASVKT

-545 YSEDKPTILAEIG
+545 YSEDKPAILAEIG

-603 LAAFKEGLTNVLVAT
+603 LNAFKEGLTNVLVAT

-669 QKAVTAMTNRAGVD
+669 QKAVTAMTSRAGVD

-695 LVSITGAKEPT
+695 LVAITGAKEPT
-706 GIAWKPPVEPPK
+706 GIAWKPPAEPPA
-718 RGGRPSGGR
+718 RGRRPGGSGGGSGR

-732 PSGGRSGGS
+732 PQGRAGGARGGS
-741 RGGNRTR
+741 RSR